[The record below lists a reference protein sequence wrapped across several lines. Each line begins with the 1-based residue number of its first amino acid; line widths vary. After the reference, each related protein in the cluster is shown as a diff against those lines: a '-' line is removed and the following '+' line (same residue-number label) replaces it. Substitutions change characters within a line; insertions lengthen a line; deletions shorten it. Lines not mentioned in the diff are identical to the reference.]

1 MGVVNKVLHIVDI
14 NIPYERYPNLIKEVN
29 AISTWEGFKIL
40 LSGSVIN
47 KVSSSYTL
55 YHHTL

>member
-1 MGVVNKVLHIVDI
+1 MGVVNKVLRIVDI
-14 NIPYERYPNLIKEVN
+14 NIPELYLNLIKEVN